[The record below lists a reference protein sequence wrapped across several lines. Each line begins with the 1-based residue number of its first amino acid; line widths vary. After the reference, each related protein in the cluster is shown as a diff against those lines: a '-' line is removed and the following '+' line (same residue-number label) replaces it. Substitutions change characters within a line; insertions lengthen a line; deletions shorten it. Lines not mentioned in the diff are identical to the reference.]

1 MYSTGRWVMKERRLG
16 RSTVQWMA
24 MSTGVAFATYVG
36 YAGFTWLRYGHA
48 KPSSRDKSDAMD
60 AMLDQFMPSY
70 DVAIRDDVRVAAPA
84 EITQQVASGIDIQ
97 RLAVARLLFN
107 ARSALLGGHQEK
119 AGRSRPLLAWM
130 TSLGWIVLAEIPG
143 RAVVIGTITRPWEAD
158 ATSHIVPPVE
168 FAVFHEPDYVK
179 ITTAWGATP
188 LGSDACHFTLRTRVT
203 TTDAIARRRFRR
215 YWSLFSPGSLLIRN
229 VGRYL
234 IKGQAERQAR
244 SLTAAEQPV
253 TTMRAVH

>member
-1 MYSTGRWVMKERRLG
+1 MEEQRPG

-24 MSTGVAFATYVG
+24 MSTGVALATYAA
-36 YAGFTWLRYGHA
+36 YAGFTWLRYGHVN
-48 KPSSRDKSDAMD
+48 PSSRDEGDAMD

-84 EITQQVASGIDIQ
+84 EITQQIATGIDIQ
-97 RLAVARLLFN
+97 RLAVARILFN
-107 ARSALLGGHQEK
+107 ARSALLGGGQKE

-168 FAVFHEPDYVK
+168 FAAFHEPNYVK

-188 LGSDACHFTLRTRVT
+188 LRSGACRFTLRTRVT
-203 TTDAIARRRFRR
+203 TTDAIAQRRFRR
-215 YWSLFSPGSLLIRN
+215 YWSLFSPGSLLIRA
-229 VGRYL
+229 VGRYF

-244 SLTAAEQPV
+244 LHWQERKRQVAP
-253 TTMRAVH
+253 

>member
-1 MYSTGRWVMKERRLG
+1 MEEQHPG
-16 RSTVQWMA
+16 RSTVRWMA
-24 MSTGVAFATYVG
+24 MSTGVALATYAA

-48 KPSSRDKSDAMD
+48 KPSSRDEGD

-84 EITQQVASGIDIQ
+84 EITQRVASGIDVQ
-97 RLAVARLLFN
+97 RLAVARILFN
-107 ARSALLGGHQEK
+107 ARAALLGGNQEE

-143 RAVVIGTITRPWEAD
+143 RAVVLGTITRPWEAD
-158 ATSHIVPPVE
+158 ATSTSRIVPPVE
-168 FAVFHEPDYVK
+168 FAAFHEPDYVK
-179 ITTAWGATP
+179 ITTTWGATP
-188 LGSDACHFTLRTRVT
+188 LRSGACRFTLRTRVT

-215 YWSLFSPGSLLIRN
+215 YWSLFSPGSLLIRS

-244 SLTAAEQPV
+244 SMTVAGCPV
-253 TTMRAVH
+253 TTM

>member
-1 MYSTGRWVMKERRLG
+1 MEEQHPG

-24 MSTGVAFATYVG
+24 ISTGVVLATYAA

-48 KPSSRDKSDAMD
+48 KPSSRDEGD

-70 DVAIRDDVRVAAPA
+70 DVAIRDDVCVAAPA
-84 EITQQVASGIDIQ
+84 EITQRVASGIDIQ
-97 RLAVARLLFN
+97 RLAVARVLFN
-107 ARSALLGGHQEK
+107 ARSALLGGDQEE

-130 TSLGWIVLAEIPG
+130 TSLGWVVLAEIPG

-158 ATSHIVPPVE
+158 ATSRIVPPVE
-168 FAVFHEPDYVK
+168 FAAFHEPDYVK

-188 LGSDACHFTLRTRVT
+188 LRSGACRFTLRTRVT

-215 YWSLFSPGSLLIRN
+215 YWSLFSPGSLLIRY

-244 SLTAAEQPV
+244 SMTAAGQPV
-253 TTMRAVH
+253 TTM

>member
-1 MYSTGRWVMKERRLG
+1 MKERRPG
-16 RSTVQWMA
+16 RSTVQWTMISIGA
-24 MSTGVAFATYVG
+24 ALATYAT
-36 YAGFTWLRYGHA
+36 YAGITWLRYGHA
-48 KPSSRDKSDAMD
+48 EPSSRDEGDAMD

-70 DVAIRDDVRVAAPA
+70 DVAIREDVYVAAPA
-84 EITQQVASGIDIQ
+84 EITQRVASEIDIQ

-107 ARSALLGGHQEK
+107 ARSALLGGDQEET
-119 AGRSRPLLAWM
+119 GRTRPLLAWM
-130 TSLGWIVLAEIPG
+130 TSLGWIVLAEIPD
-143 RAVVIGTITRPWEAD
+143 RAVVIGTITRPWEAN

-168 FAVFHEPDYVK
+168 FAAFHEPDYVK

-188 LGSDACHFTLRTRVT
+188 LRADACRFTLRTRVT

-215 YWSLFSPGSLLIRN
+215 YWSLFSPGSLLIRYA
-229 VGRYL
+229 GRYL

-244 SLTAAEQPV
+244 SIKAAEQPV

>member
-1 MYSTGRWVMKERRLG
+1 MEEQHPG

-24 MSTGVAFATYVG
+24 ISTGVALATYAA

-48 KPSSRDKSDAMD
+48 KPSSRDKGD

-70 DVAIRDDVRVAAPA
+70 DVAIRDDVCVAAPA
-84 EITQQVASGIDIQ
+84 EITQRVASGIDIQ
-97 RLAVARLLFN
+97 RLAVARVLFN
-107 ARSALLGGHQEK
+107 ARSALLGGDQEE

-158 ATSHIVPPVE
+158 ATTRIVPPVE
-168 FAVFHEPDYVK
+168 FAAFDEPDYVK

-188 LGSDACHFTLRTRVT
+188 LRSGACRFTLRTRVT

-215 YWSLFSPGSLLIRN
+215 YWSLFSPGSLLIRY

-244 SLTAAEQPV
+244 SMTAAGQPV
-253 TTMRAVH
+253 TTM

>member
-1 MYSTGRWVMKERRLG
+1 MYSTGRCAMEEQHLG

-24 MSTGVAFATYVG
+24 ISTGVALATYAA

-48 KPSSRDKSDAMD
+48 KPSSRDEGD
-60 AMLDQFMPSY
+60 AMLDKFMPSY

-84 EITQQVASGIDIQ
+84 EITQRVASGIDIQ
-97 RLAVARLLFN
+97 RLAVARVLFN
-107 ARSALLGGHQEK
+107 ARSALLGGDQEE
-119 AGRSRPLLAWM
+119 AARSRPLLAWM
-130 TSLGWIVLAEIPG
+130 NSLGWVVLAEIPG

-158 ATSHIVPPVE
+158 ATSRIVPPVE
-168 FAVFHEPDYVK
+168 FAAFHEPDYVK

-188 LGSDACHFTLRTRVT
+188 LRSGACRFTLRTRVT

-215 YWSLFSPGSLLIRN
+215 YWSLFSPGSLLIRY

-244 SLTAAEQPV
+244 SMTAAGQPV
-253 TTMRAVH
+253 TTM

>member
-1 MYSTGRWVMKERRLG
+1 MEEQHPG

-24 MSTGVAFATYVG
+24 ISTGVALATYAA

-48 KPSSRDKSDAMD
+48 KPSSRDEGD
-60 AMLDQFMPSY
+60 AMLDQFMPAY

-84 EITQQVASGIDIQ
+84 EITQQVASGIDVQ
-97 RLAVARLLFN
+97 RLAVARVLFN
-107 ARSALLGGHQEK
+107 ARSALLGGDQEE

-130 TSLGWIVLAEIPG
+130 TSVGWIVLAEIPG

-158 ATSHIVPPVE
+158 ATSRIVPPVE
-168 FAVFHEPDYVK
+168 FAAFHEPDYVK
-179 ITTAWGATP
+179 ITTAWGAMP
-188 LGSDACHFTLRTRVT
+188 LRSGACRFTLRTRVT

-215 YWSLFSPGSLLIRN
+215 YWSLFSPGSLLIRY
-229 VGRYL
+229 VGRSF

-244 SLTAAEQPV
+244 SMTAAGQPV
-253 TTMRAVH
+253 TTM